1 MEGQEQQQVDI
12 YALVDAYK
20 DLLDTKEEL
29 KELTTENN
37 KAIMAARDALAKAM
51 IDAESPRISRAGFV
65 YSLGEKTEYSKR
77 GCNEEEFFDFLRSIG
92 LGDIIKPTVNA
103 RTLNSS
109 MKETIGMLREEFA
122 KKSKARMDIQ
132 REVKEAIRAAHL
144 AAYEQEERAK
154 LYNRYL
160 YLANGSETV
169 AASFYIEHF
178 GGGTIPPEI
187 IEEAKRIRE
196 HEQAARPTQEET
208 EE

>member
-29 KELTTENN
+29 KELTT
-37 KAIMAARDALAKAM
+37 
-51 IDAESPRISRAGFV
+51 GFV

-109 MKETIGMLREEFA
+109 MKETIGMLREEAEAERGEMGEDEPDLPSNWVPEEFTQFISAYSFYDVTKRKETNTTA
-122 KKSKARMDIQ
+122 KKARNKA
-132 REVKEAIRAAHL
+132 
-144 AAYEQEERAK
+144 
-154 LYNRYL
+154 
-160 YLANGSETV
+160 
-169 AASFYIEHF
+169 
-178 GGGTIPPEI
+178 
-187 IEEAKRIRE
+187 
-196 HEQAARPTQEET
+196 
-208 EE
+208 

>member
-109 MKETIGMLREEFA
+109 MKETIGMLREEAAAELEEEGDDTELASDWVPEDFAPFISAYSFYDVTKRKETNTTA
-122 KKSKARMDIQ
+122 KKAR
-132 REVKEAIRAAHL
+132 EK
-144 AAYEQEERAK
+144 
-154 LYNRYL
+154 
-160 YLANGSETV
+160 
-169 AASFYIEHF
+169 
-178 GGGTIPPEI
+178 
-187 IEEAKRIRE
+187 
-196 HEQAARPTQEET
+196 
-208 EE
+208 

>member
-77 GCNEEEFFDFLRSIG
+77 GCNEEKFFDFLRSIG

-109 MKETIGMLREEFA
+109 MKETIGMLREEAEAERGEMGEDEPDLPSDWVPEEFTQFISAYSFYDVTKRKETNTTA
-122 KKSKARMDIQ
+122 KKARNKA
-132 REVKEAIRAAHL
+132 
-144 AAYEQEERAK
+144 
-154 LYNRYL
+154 
-160 YLANGSETV
+160 
-169 AASFYIEHF
+169 
-178 GGGTIPPEI
+178 
-187 IEEAKRIRE
+187 
-196 HEQAARPTQEET
+196 
-208 EE
+208 

>member
-12 YALVDAYK
+12 YALVDEFK
-20 DLLDTKEEL
+20 NLLDTKDEL

-109 MKETIGMLREEFA
+109 MKETIAMLREEAEAELEEAGEDETDLPSDWVPEEFAQFISAYSFYDITKRKETNTTA
-122 KKSKARMDIQ
+122 KKARNKA
-132 REVKEAIRAAHL
+132 
-144 AAYEQEERAK
+144 
-154 LYNRYL
+154 
-160 YLANGSETV
+160 
-169 AASFYIEHF
+169 
-178 GGGTIPPEI
+178 
-187 IEEAKRIRE
+187 
-196 HEQAARPTQEET
+196 
-208 EE
+208 

>member
-103 RTLNSS
+103 RTLNSA
-109 MKETIGMLREEFA
+109 MKETVGILREEAEAELEDGDPEIGSDWVPEEFA
-122 KKSKARMDIQ
+122 PYISAYSFYDVTKRKETNKTAQKAR
-132 REVKEAIRAAHL
+132 K
-144 AAYEQEERAK
+144 QE
-154 LYNRYL
+154 
-160 YLANGSETV
+160 
-169 AASFYIEHF
+169 
-178 GGGTIPPEI
+178 
-187 IEEAKRIRE
+187 
-196 HEQAARPTQEET
+196 
-208 EE
+208 

>member
-1 MEGQEQQQVDI
+1 MEGQEQQPVDI

-77 GCNEEEFFDFLRSIG
+77 GCVEEEFFDFLRSIG

-109 MKETIGMLREEFA
+109 MKETIGMLREEAEAERGEMGEDEPDLPSDWVPEAFKQFISAYSFYDVTKRKETNTTA
-122 KKSKARMDIQ
+122 KKARNKA
-132 REVKEAIRAAHL
+132 
-144 AAYEQEERAK
+144 
-154 LYNRYL
+154 
-160 YLANGSETV
+160 
-169 AASFYIEHF
+169 
-178 GGGTIPPEI
+178 
-187 IEEAKRIRE
+187 
-196 HEQAARPTQEET
+196 
-208 EE
+208 